1 MLVEALALDKD
12 KETVS
17 TKSALS
23 VYHMGALGALGG
35 FGGLPRLPDSV
46 SGEDWEEEK
55 RGGGVVLGGWYGW

>member
-35 FGGLPRLPDSV
+35 FGGLWGASQTARLC
-46 SGEDWEEEK
+46 
-55 RGGGVVLGGWYGW
+55 